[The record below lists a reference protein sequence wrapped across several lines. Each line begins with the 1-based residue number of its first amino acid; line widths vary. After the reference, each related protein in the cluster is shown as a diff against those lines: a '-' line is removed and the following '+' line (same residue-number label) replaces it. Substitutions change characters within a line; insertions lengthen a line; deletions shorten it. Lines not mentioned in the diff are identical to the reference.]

1 MKRWNILYDYCRL
14 PIRTIYFACVLLAIG
29 YLVQNENV
37 NIFYTIRNPY
47 IKLIS
52 ELLMRIGHVLIINMP
67 LIFMVNFVSK
77 KANSGAPT
85 LIGIVGYLTYLI
97 TTMILGSHT
106 LTSTAYSSVLGISY
120 NTATSSLISN
130 YGTIY
135 PLQTGMIGSFM
146 VAFATRYSFL
156 KSRKRSIY
164 SFLSFLDKDSAAL
177 IYNIVICALLG
188 FGVALIWPYVFNALQ
203 SVIAWIAVDIS
214 DPMRLSVYGFL
225 DRTLSILGLGN
236 IIRQPFWYGAM
247 GGTYSNIVGE
257 TITGD
262 VNIWAYMP
270 EATATYVG
278 CGRFITP
285 YYVINMFCMPS
296 LLMAMT
302 FVHSNRKER
311 RHFFLS
317 AMMGMLL
324 SIVCG
329 NPLPIELILLFNAP
343 LLLLLHLGISGALF
357 GVMSI
362 NKAYLGFN
370 YSGST
375 ISAMPGAFPDYIINA
390 RTPQHIHALL
400 IILLVGIIMTIVY
413 FFVTEI
419 YYNYLAFD
427 ILGADKTIKISKQV
441 IEASGGVENIKATG
455 SSPFKLTLT
464 LNDME
469 ALSYEKLKRIN
480 INHIIETR
488 DGLVFEFGSSST
500 IIRKRIDRIIAKSK
514 R

>member
-1 MKRWNILYDYCRL
+1 
-14 PIRTIYFACVLLAIG
+14 
-29 YLVQNENV
+29 
-37 NIFYTIRNPY
+37 
-47 IKLIS
+47 
-52 ELLMRIGHVLIINMP
+52 
-67 LIFMVNFVSK
+67 
-77 KANSGAPT
+77 
-85 LIGIVGYLTYLI
+85 
-97 TTMILGSHT
+97 
-106 LTSTAYSSVLGISY
+106 
-120 NTATSSLISN
+120 
-130 YGTIY
+130 
-135 PLQTGMIGSFM
+135 
-146 VAFATRYSFL
+146 
-156 KSRKRSIY
+156 
-164 SFLSFLDKDSAAL
+164 
-177 IYNIVICALLG
+177 
-188 FGVALIWPYVFNALQ
+188 
-203 SVIAWIAVDIS
+203 
-214 DPMRLSVYGFL
+214 
-225 DRTLSILGLGN
+225 
-236 IIRQPFWYGAM
+236 
-247 GGTYSNIVGE
+247 
-257 TITGD
+257 
-262 VNIWAYMP
+262 
-270 EATATYVG
+270 
-278 CGRFITP
+278 
-285 YYVINMFCMPS
+285 
-296 LLMAMT
+296 
-302 FVHSNRKER
+302 
-311 RHFFLS
+311 
-317 AMMGMLL
+317 MGMLL